1 MLFECIVIDSK
12 MQFLVSTL
20 SRDFDKLNLIGA
32 IIESLQKIMYDF
44 IHFISD
50 YVDLK
55 LKDIFQSKDKVNL

>member
-32 IIESLQKIMYDF
+32 IIESLQKIMYDL